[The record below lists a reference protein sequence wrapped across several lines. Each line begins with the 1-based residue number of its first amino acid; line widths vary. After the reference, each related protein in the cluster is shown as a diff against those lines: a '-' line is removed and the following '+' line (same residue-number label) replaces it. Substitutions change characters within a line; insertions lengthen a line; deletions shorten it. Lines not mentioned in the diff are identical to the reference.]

1 MLTDKLRDGAHGKV
15 FKILFWIIILS
26 FIFAGVGNYLIPRL
40 DNSPAKIG
48 DYKIG
53 VEQWSGQYQDQT
65 RQLQRQYGAAVS
77 KLFENP
83 EYVKAMRLQ
92 VLERIIDN
100 VALSTV
106 TLDQG
111 IRVGDEQVK
120 DAIRKE
126 KAFFKDGKF
135 NNDLFV
141 ASVKNMGSSPD
152 HFAEQIRASLVQ
164 DTLANPIILS
174 QAQAFPYE
182 VEELAKL
189 LTQERVVDTYT
200 ADTKAIAKD
209 ITVSD
214 DEAKAY
220 YDKNHD
226 TFMKPS
232 QVQFSYIL
240 LSAKDLEKNVE
251 VTDEALDE
259 YYNLNST
266 DFAIPEK
273 RVCSQI
279 LVKATTENFEQKAKE
294 ALAKLQSGASF
305 EEVGAQYSDDK
316 DFAKSKG
323 SLGELEKGSLSQQL
337 DIALFAIKDKGQY
350 SPVVIDN
357 AGAHILKLDDI
368 IASKIPSLAD
378 IKDEVT
384 SKFVQSKAMEMYN
397 EKSQTLSNVSYEK
410 PDSLDDSA
418 KEVGVEVK
426 QSGVVS
432 LGDKSLAWPLNDDEV
447 QKAAF
452 NETNRTSNQN
462 SPVVNLSDSACLVL
476 NVSDYQDAKLEA
488 FDTVKDKA
496 IELAKSSK
504 VNEVARK
511 ALESIK
517 TAVKEGKEVKAEANI
532 KVQSD
537 VVVPRNSPNF
547 DELFSLSVF
556 AIPNTKLDSTITSI
570 KGEPTLAVLKEV
582 RQNDED
588 LDKYTDLI
596 RTQLVQFKQNKA
608 NSMLYLGARENC
620 DVEYNEAAI
629 NLVIQQNSSAE

>member
-1 MLTDKLRDGAHGKV
+1 MLTDKLREGAHGKV

-53 VEQWSGQYQDQT
+53 VEQWNGQYQDQT

-384 SKFVQSKAMEMYN
+384 SKFIQSKAMEMYN

-556 AIPNTKLDSTITSI
+556 AIPNTKLDSTITSL

>member
-53 VEQWSGQYQDQT
+53 VEQWNGQYQDQT

-251 VTDEALDE
+251 VTDEGLDE

-496 IELAKSSK
+496 IELAKFSK

-556 AIPNTKLDSTITSI
+556 AIPNTKLDCTITSI

>member
-53 VEQWSGQYQDQT
+53 VEQWNGQYQDQT

-279 LVKATTENFEQKAKE
+279 LVKATTENFEPKAKE

-462 SPVVNLSDSACLVL
+462 SPVVNLSDGACLVL

>member
-53 VEQWSGQYQDQT
+53 VEQWNGQYQDQT

>member
-53 VEQWSGQYQDQT
+53 VEQWNGQYQDQT

-182 VEELAKL
+182 VEVLAKL

-384 SKFVQSKAMEMYN
+384 SKFIQSKAMEMYN

>member
-53 VEQWSGQYQDQT
+53 VEQWNGQYQDQT

-226 TFMKPS
+226 TFMRPS

>member
-53 VEQWSGQYQDQT
+53 VEQWNGQYQDQT

-488 FDTVKDKA
+488 FGTVKDKA

>member
-26 FIFAGVGNYLIPRL
+26 FIYAGVGNYLIPRL

-53 VEQWSGQYQDQT
+53 VEQWNGQYQDQT

>member
-53 VEQWSGQYQDQT
+53 VEQWNGQYQDQT

-226 TFMKPS
+226 TFIKPS

>member
-53 VEQWSGQYQDQT
+53 VEQWNGQYQDQT
-65 RQLQRQYGAAVS
+65 RQLQRQYGAALS

>member
-1 MLTDKLRDGAHGKV
+1 
-15 FKILFWIIILS
+15 
-26 FIFAGVGNYLIPRL
+26 
-40 DNSPAKIG
+40 
-48 DYKIG
+48 
-53 VEQWSGQYQDQT
+53 
-65 RQLQRQYGAAVS
+65 
-77 KLFENP
+77 
-83 EYVKAMRLQ
+83 
-92 VLERIIDN
+92 
-100 VALSTV
+100 
-106 TLDQG
+106 
-111 IRVGDEQVK
+111 
-120 DAIRKE
+120 
-126 KAFFKDGKF
+126 
-135 NNDLFV
+135 
-141 ASVKNMGSSPD
+141 
-152 HFAEQIRASLVQ
+152 
-164 DTLANPIILS
+164 
-174 QAQAFPYE
+174 
-182 VEELAKL
+182 
-189 LTQERVVDTYT
+189 
-200 ADTKAIAKD
+200 
-209 ITVSD
+209 
-214 DEAKAY
+214 
-220 YDKNHD
+220 
-226 TFMKPS
+226 MKPS

-316 DFAKSKG
+316 DFAKG

-452 NETNRTSNQN
+452 NETKRTSNQN
-462 SPVVNLSDSACLVL
+462 SPVINLSDSACLVL

>member
-53 VEQWSGQYQDQT
+53 VEQWNGQYQDQT

-378 IKDEVT
+378 IKEEVT

>member
-53 VEQWSGQYQDQT
+53 VEQWNGQYQDQT

-532 KVQSD
+532 KVQCD

-547 DELFSLSVF
+547 EELFSLSVF

-629 NLVIQQNSSAE
+629 NLVIQHNSSAE

>member
-15 FKILFWIIILS
+15 FKTFFWIIILS

-53 VEQWSGQYQDQT
+53 VEQWNGQYQDQT

>member
-53 VEQWSGQYQDQT
+53 VEQWNGQYQDQT

-368 IASKIPSLAD
+368 NASKIPSLAD

>member
-53 VEQWSGQYQDQT
+53 VEQWNGQYQDQT

-384 SKFVQSKAMEMYN
+384 SKFIQSKAMEMYN

>member
-53 VEQWSGQYQDQT
+53 VEQWNGQYQDQT

-496 IELAKSSK
+496 IELAKFSK

-608 NSMLYLGARENC
+608 NSVLYLGARENC

>member
-53 VEQWSGQYQDQT
+53 VEQWNGQYQDQT

-305 EEVGAQYSDDK
+305 EEVGALYSDDK

>member
-53 VEQWSGQYQDQT
+53 VEQWNGQYQDQT

-517 TAVKEGKEVKAEANI
+517 TAVKEGKDVKAEANI

>member
-53 VEQWSGQYQDQT
+53 VEQWNGQYQDQT

-496 IELAKSSK
+496 IELAKFSK

-511 ALESIK
+511 AL
-517 TAVKEGKEVKAEANI
+517 
-532 KVQSD
+532 
-537 VVVPRNSPNF
+537 
-547 DELFSLSVF
+547 
-556 AIPNTKLDSTITSI
+556 AI
-570 KGEPTLAVLKEV
+570 
-582 RQNDED
+582 
-588 LDKYTDLI
+588 
-596 RTQLVQFKQNKA
+596 
-608 NSMLYLGARENC
+608 
-620 DVEYNEAAI
+620 
-629 NLVIQQNSSAE
+629 

>member
-53 VEQWSGQYQDQT
+53 VEQWNGQYQDQT

-496 IELAKSSK
+496 IELAKSLK

>member
-53 VEQWSGQYQDQT
+53 VEQWNGQYQDQT

-462 SPVVNLSDSACLVL
+462 SPVVNLSDSACFVL

>member
-53 VEQWSGQYQDQT
+53 VEQWNGQYQDQT

-556 AIPNTKLDSTITSI
+556 EIPNTKLDSTITSI

>member
-53 VEQWSGQYQDQT
+53 VEQWNGQYQDQT

-232 QVQFSYIL
+232 QVQFSYVL

>member
-53 VEQWSGQYQDQT
+53 VEQWNGQYQDQT

-378 IKDEVT
+378 IKDKVT

-496 IELAKSSK
+496 IELAKFSK